1 MPLDMIIKKEYKL
14 VICIINKV
22 FFRYKI
28 SFTINVLKLIL
39 KSGPQSGKRFK

>member
-1 MPLDMIIKKEYKL
+1 MPVDMIIKKEYKL

-28 SFTINVLKLIL
+28 SFTINVLKLIP
-39 KSGPQSGKRFK
+39 KSGPTNSKTF